1 MTINITTGQTTGAH
15 TAPKARPSLLGA
27 MRRGARY
34 QCPSCGQGRLYS
46 AYLKVV
52 DQCDHCGEEL
62 HHHRADDAP
71 PYFTIF
77 VVGHIIVAGVL
88 FVEQTFA
95 PDSWVHAL
103 IWVPLTLLL
112 SLAFLPRVKGLLVG
126 LQWSLGMH
134 GFAKDAEPAAKGDE
148 TQPELPT

>member
-1 MTINITTGQTTGAH
+1 MTINITTSQTTGAQSASK
-15 TAPKARPSLLGA
+15 TRPSVLGA
-27 MRRGARY
+27 MLRGARF
-34 QCPSCGQGRLYS
+34 QCPSCGQGRLFR

-52 DQCDHCGEEL
+52 DHCDHCGEAL

-88 FVEQTFA
+88 FVEQTYA

-112 SLAFLPRVKGLLVG
+112 SLVFLPRVKGLLVG
-126 LQWSLGMH
+126 LQWALGMH
-134 GFAKDAEPAAKGDE
+134 GFAKDADPATKGDE
-148 TQPELPT
+148 TQSELQT